1 MTGPSPVTTLTGK
14 GDVYFENGGDAL
26 CIGTLGNDSRTF
38 YMDLDGDDGVSS
50 DMLYIGEEPEA
61 EQNLVVKNLAALDK
75 QVEDGEA
82 VRFAT
87 ARNGRNAFRDG
98 KTVSYTTNGI
108 YRDAFKVDCRD
119 VADDPQATD
128 EYNKA
133 YNGDTSDGIRKPTTA
148 DVASMYLS
156 GENSQNVYLVKSIDS
171 INDGAKTPAKSDEIV
186 LRYVADLDTFTKRSG
201 NTTYFTPGADQGG
214 WIRFGYRNLGV
225 DGIGKVNG
233 NTYELGYTKVLDDK
247 ENYKHRFSLS
257 GACGKESGSWEGLG
271 GYDFTDSQGIH
282 VSADHDWSLIGRV
295 GFDLVDEMDKEKN
308 TKLYLKASLLR
319 EFIDGYDVV
328 AESLAQGGTVAG
340 TYRTAAAA
348 AGLGGSSVLVT
359 ARSLERT
366 RPSMSMPNG
375 MWATTL
381 AGPTISVLELTG
393 NSKSKKAE
401 RRGIPPFCFFQRRE
415 EGKLFFCKKYFKK
428 GVAFYFIFAIIM
440 TVPSGMV

>member
-214 WIRFGYRNLGV
+214 WIRFGYRNLG
-225 DGIGKVNG
+225 
-233 NTYELGYTKVLDDK
+233 
-247 ENYKHRFSLS
+247 
-257 GACGKESGSWEGLG
+257 
-271 GYDFTDSQGIH
+271 
-282 VSADHDWSLIGRV
+282 
-295 GFDLVDEMDKEKN
+295 
-308 TKLYLKASLLR
+308 
-319 EFIDGYDVV
+319 
-328 AESLAQGGTVAG
+328 
-340 TYRTAAAA
+340 
-348 AGLGGSSVLVT
+348 
-359 ARSLERT
+359 
-366 RPSMSMPNG
+366 
-375 MWATTL
+375 
-381 AGPTISVLELTG
+381 
-393 NSKSKKAE
+393 
-401 RRGIPPFCFFQRRE
+401 
-415 EGKLFFCKKYFKK
+415 
-428 GVAFYFIFAIIM
+428 
-440 TVPSGMV
+440 

>member
-87 ARNGRNAFRDG
+87 AINGRNAFRDG
-98 KTVSYTTNGI
+98 KTVGYTINGI

-340 TYRTAAAA
+340 TYRTAGSRRGTWGVI
-348 AGLGGSSVLVT
+348 GLGYSTVIGKNQTFYVD
-359 ARSLERT
+359 
-366 RPSMSMPNG
+366 
-375 MWATTL
+375 
-381 AGPTISVLELTG
+381 
-393 NSKSKKAE
+393 AE
-401 RRGIPPFCFFQRRE
+401 RYVGNDFSRTYDIRAGINWKF
-415 EGKLFFCKKYFKK
+415 
-428 GVAFYFIFAIIM
+428 
-440 TVPSGMV
+440 

>member
-340 TYRTAAAA
+340 D
-348 AGLGGSSVLVT
+348 
-359 ARSLERT
+359 
-366 RPSMSMPNG
+366 
-375 MWATTL
+375 
-381 AGPTISVLELTG
+381 
-393 NSKSKKAE
+393 
-401 RRGIPPFCFFQRRE
+401 
-415 EGKLFFCKKYFKK
+415 
-428 GVAFYFIFAIIM
+428 
-440 TVPSGMV
+440 